1 MNGYGND
8 KCIRRLLLFSGSTKY
23 RLCAPRGGSGLGL
36 GCALQCTPKSS
47 NACNRDASPTIHG
60 WSVFGTWM
68 GRRTT
73 IFMANMEV
81 DPTERSWA
89 RWEWIFGVLII
100 VSLIASSRLGHRL
113 PMILQN
119 FAQLVAICAPL
130 LLTMMSWVRLARVRK
145 DGSVSRWRFRVSF
158 LGCVALSFALLIPLV
173 VIFFS
178 MLFPL
183 DWLRLAIWSLA
194 SSLVALLAGC
204 FGAGSMRF
212 PLILGG
218 LVMGGLVVI
227 VPVGIL

>member
-1 MNGYGND
+1 MESEFSSGAPPKIPSKSNSG
-8 KCIRRLLLFSGSTKY
+8 RRRHPFRQPS
-23 RLCAPRGGSGLGL
+23 
-36 GCALQCTPKSS
+36 GCATLHSQVDQCVQS
-47 NACNRDASPTIHG
+47 
-60 WSVFGTWM
+60 
-68 GRRTT
+68 RRFTNNPWVEG
-73 IFMANMEV
+73 FRGPDGKKNYNLHANMEV

-89 RWEWIFGVLII
+89 RWEWIFGAFII

-119 FAQLVAICAPL
+119 FAQLVVICAPL
-130 LLTMMSWVRLARVRK
+130 LLTMMSWVRLARVRN

-178 MLFPL
+178 MLFPF